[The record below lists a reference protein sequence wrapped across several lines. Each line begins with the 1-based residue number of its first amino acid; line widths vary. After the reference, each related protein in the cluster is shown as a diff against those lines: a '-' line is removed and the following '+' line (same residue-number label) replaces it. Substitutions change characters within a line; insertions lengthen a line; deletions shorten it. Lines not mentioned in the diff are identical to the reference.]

1 MCADF
6 SKYFYVIQY
15 GVVHIIDHQLSYRI
29 SVA

>member
-15 GVVHIIDHQLSYRI
+15 GVVHSIDHQLSYRI
-29 SVA
+29 SVV